1 MEHIVSICEA
11 CQNVQNYL
19 AGAGFGKLPPR
30 NAFLLGWSEVTVD
43 LIFPWKITMSAQ
55 AIACHVL
62 TCVNT
67 VTNLPEIS
75 RINNKTS
82 ECIAMKFANN
92 WFTPSANK
100 NYHISMMHHRIMII

>member
-1 MEHIVSICEA
+1 
-11 CQNVQNYL
+11 
-19 AGAGFGKLPPR
+19 
-30 NAFLLGWSEVTVD
+30 VD
-43 LIFPWKITMSAQ
+43 FIGPWKITVTAQ
-55 AIACHVL
+55 VIEFHAP
-62 TCVNT
+62 TWVNT

-100 NYHISMMHHRIMII
+100 NYHISMMHHRIMIIWS